1 MSSVARGT
9 LVNLLARS
17 ATVLLV
23 LALSVLAA
31 RIGPSTQGAFALF
44 TSVES
49 LVIALASGPGLLLAR
64 QVSQRGQASPTAL
77 GAVVGASLL
86 TGGAAGLAV
95 AALAAWGPEAY
106 GPLAL
111 LAWAL
116 PLVLLTPNLACLWLG
131 AGRMLPM
138 ARLSLAPPLLA
149 LAAVLACSLL
159 WPALSLGHLL
169 GSWVAAKAGVAAGL
183 LGWLWWR
190 GRVALPSRAPRRAE
204 WSFVAMLGLTNLVGM
219 LNYRVGLFVV
229 ERQMGLDATGLYSIA
244 VIAAELLWF
253 VSGSLTQAAYSRIGS
268 ADPQAAA
275 ATAVRVAQLSLVALL
290 LAAPVLYGACVLLV
304 PPLLGAEFAA
314 SLPPLALLLPGVV
327 LFGGASALSAFFTNH
342 AGAPR
347 VPAAAAAWSLAAN
360 GVAAWLLVPGLGLPG
375 AALAAS
381 AAYALTMG
389 LLARR
394 FARHTGLRLRQVLLP
409 GRQCWRDLQAVAW
422 RR

>member
-1 MSSVARGT
+1 V
-9 LVNLLARS
+9 
-17 ATVLLV
+17 LV
-23 LALSVLAA
+23 LALTCCQRASA
-31 RIGPSTQGAFALF
+31 PSTQGAFALF

-290 LAAPVLYGACVLLV
+290 LAAPAAVRSLRAAGAAIAGGGVCRQPAAAGTAAARRRAVRRR
-304 PPLLGAEFAA
+304 LGAVGLLHQPRRCTAGAGGCGRVVAGGQWRGGLAA
-314 SLPPLALLLPGVV
+314 
-327 LFGGASALSAFFTNH
+327 GARAGPARRGARCQRGLCADH
-342 AGAPR
+342 GAAGAPVR
-347 VPAAAAAWSLAAN
+347 PPHGAAAA
-360 GVAAWLLVPGLGLPG
+360 PG
-375 AALAAS
+375 AAARPPVLA
-381 AAYALTMG
+381 
-389 LLARR
+389 
-394 FARHTGLRLRQVLLP
+394 
-409 GRQCWRDLQAVAW
+409 
-422 RR
+422 